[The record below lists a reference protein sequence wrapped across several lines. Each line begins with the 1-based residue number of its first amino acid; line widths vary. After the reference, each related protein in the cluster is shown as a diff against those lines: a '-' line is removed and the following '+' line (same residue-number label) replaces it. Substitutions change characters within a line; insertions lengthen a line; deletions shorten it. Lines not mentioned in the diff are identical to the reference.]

1 MAFSRLNTESEA
13 DYIPCDFQGIKG
25 MPGMTG
31 PPGPPG
37 PKVVY

>member
-1 MAFSRLNTESEA
+1 MEFNKLNNKSKPDDA
-13 DYIPCDFQGIKG
+13 HCDFQGVKG
-25 MPGMTG
+25 MPGMAG